1 MAVTSAECVF
11 LLELH
16 HSEEGFTLRR
26 DAGNYWPNYTA

>member
-1 MAVTSAECVF
+1 MTFTNAACVF

-16 HSEEGFTLRR
+16 DFEEGC